1 MTDDQRRGEPI
12 EPSLGGVDG
21 PHEHWPHRPN
31 GSGRGST
38 ADSAVFPG
46 APAAGAVHRV
56 RIPPRLALPARVL
69 AVPARVNGGQRPAG
83 DETGQ
88 LRALVQELESE
99 LASLRQS
106 LTRATCDSL
115 TDPLTG
121 LANRRAFDDAL
132 QAVTARASR
141 ISPGQLLIAD
151 IDHFKALNDGH
162 GHHFGDAVLRITG
175 EVLQA
180 SVRRGTLVA
189 RLGGDEF
196 ALLLPGPTADYPVEI
211 ETAAIAKRLCARIAQ
226 RPLTVRGHPACRERI
241 TLSIGLAGWWPR
253 ERPADWYARADAA
266 LYEAK
271 RDGRNRVVVAA
282 AAPG

>member
-1 MTDDQRRGEPI
+1 MTGDRRQGDPI
-12 EPSLGGVDG
+12 EPSLGEVDE
-21 PHEHWPHRPN
+21 PHDHCGTHRPN
-31 GSGRGST
+31 GTGR
-38 ADSAVFPG
+38 DSAAAAAVFPR
-46 APAAGAVHRV
+46 ALAADAVHRV
-56 RIPPRLALPARVL
+56 RIPARL
-69 AVPARVNGGQRPAG
+69 AVPARVNGGQHPAG
-83 DETGQ
+83 DESEQ

-106 LTRATCDSL
+106 LTRATSESL

-132 QAVTARASR
+132 AAATTRASR
-141 ISPGQLLIAD
+141 VSPGQLLIAD

-175 EVLQA
+175 EVLKA

-196 ALLLPGPTADYPVEI
+196 ALLLPGPTPDYPVKI
-211 ETAAIAKRLCARIAQ
+211 ETAAIAERLCARIAR

-241 TLSIGLAGWWPR
+241 TLSIGLAGWWPG

-271 RDGRNRVVVAA
+271 RDGRNRVVVAP